1 MRHLGAGGCVAAIAM
16 GCAVVPA
23 WSQNVI
29 RDPEFVGLNSGQAS
43 WTRVPVD
50 HFENSMIEAS
60 MEQAA
65 YTRAAHVARSGTR
78 TYLRLT
84 PTYFMQTVD
93 GGDWVIGDVR
103 ERFFDTQEEGWNTV
117 VDGNCDLQIHPK
129 TGDSAYRFA
138 GAHALIPLQPNARQG
153 DLALDCRPWMQ
164 LAFDAQAIPEPDRFC
179 PPATNDYRMWLGIAD
194 AWDHIPRTYSDQ
206 GRESPVL
213 EVRIREWNRAPVAKL
228 ESDAWSNPGSN
239 YQRGVGTGLAMRGTI
254 YRVPAHLLVDES
266 GQLAPAW
273 RQFSINYQRRQ
284 LGDQE
289 PDSPWAGSLAD
300 RRYQVEFMLPIP
312 RDFDDFVVVGQ
323 GGGGGKGSSGGGMGP
338 GGGNPDQE
346 RLAISLPLQAEV
358 HVDSVRLVSSTVEQP
373 FSDVEMKGVG
383 IQPRSQGLMNVTN
396 RDNSDPVR
404 CNNRNLIEC
413 LSDFEE
419 QLDEPVFNCRKEA
432 WPDLVQ
438 RLLLPTISP
447 DTHGTAMLACPHAGR
462 ISCLADLNGD
472 RTVNGTDIG
481 LLLGAWGPAPC
492 GNGADL
498 SGDGSVNGADL
509 GILLGSWGNCP

>member
-1 MRHLGAGGCVAAIAM
+1 MRHLGAGGCVAVIAM

-29 RDPEFVGLNSGQAS
+29 RDPEFVGLSSGQAS

-50 HFENSMIEAS
+50 HFEDIAIEAS
-60 MEQAA
+60 MERAA

-103 ERFFDTQEEGWNTV
+103 DRFFDTQEEGWNTV

-138 GAHALIPLQPNARQG
+138 GAGALIPLQPNARQG
-153 DLALDCRPWMQ
+153 DLALDCQPWMH
-164 LAFDAQAIPEPDRFC
+164 LAFDAQAIPEPDMFC
-179 PPATNDYRMWLGIAD
+179 PSATGDYRMWLGIAD
-194 AWDHIPRTYSDQ
+194 AWNQLPDGAMGA
-206 GRESPVL
+206 GRDLPVL
-213 EVRIREWNRAPVAKL
+213 EVRIREWNRAPVAKS
-228 ESDAWSNPGSN
+228 ESDAWSDPGSN

-254 YRVPAHLLVDES
+254 YRVPAALLVDES

-273 RQFSINYQRRQ
+273 RQFKLNYQRRQ
-284 LGDQE
+284 PGDQE
-289 PDSPWAGSLAD
+289 PGSPWAGSLAD

-312 RDFDDFVVVGQ
+312 RGFDRFVEVGQ
-323 GGGGGKGSSGGGMGP
+323 GGGGGKDSSGGMGS
-338 GGGNPDQE
+338 GGQTSGEVRQ
-346 RLAISLPLQAEV
+346 AISLPLQAQV
-358 HVDSVRLVSSTVEQP
+358 HVDSVSLVSSAVEQP
-373 FSDVEMKGVG
+373 FSDVEMEG
-383 IQPRSQGLMNVTN
+383 IGTQYRSQGLMNPAN
-396 RDNSDPVR
+396 RDETDPVQ
-404 CNNRNLIEC
+404 CPNPGLIQCHTTE
-413 LSDFEE
+413 DRI
-419 QLDEPVFNCRKEA
+419 DEPVFNCRVEA

-447 DTHGTAMLACPHAGR
+447 DKHGTAMLACPHAGR
-462 ISCLADLNGD
+462 ISCLADFNGD
-472 RTVNGTDIG
+472 RTVNGEDMGI
-481 LLLGAWGPAPC
+481 LLGAWGPAPC

-498 SGDGSVNGADL
+498 TGDGSVNGSDL
-509 GILLGSWGNCP
+509 GILLGSWGGCP